1 MTATLPPLFVLGAPR
16 SGTSLVYKALALHPD
31 AGWINNYHRR
41 LPALWPVAVLNRL
54 TRHTRARRRA
64 VWFGAAGDSAYRYA
78 AARGLAER
86 LYPQPVEG
94 EPVFARCGIPPA
106 WPGGTLPPHAHRLA
120 PMLRRTARAGGGRV
134 LVSKRIGHN
143 RRVPLL
149 DAVVP
154 GARFLVVTRDGRAV
168 TDSLLKV
175 DWWPETELWWWRP
188 GGLPAD
194 WEAAGGNARVAA
206 ARHWVAESEAIAAG
220 VRDIPPVRLMHVS
233 YEALL
238 IRPAALLAEIA
249 GFAGLDP
256 GAAAWQRDLATL
268 DFPNKN
274 TAWSDPGDGSRV
286 AALAVLT
293 PRLTELGYLP

>member
-1 MTATLPPLFVLGAPR
+1 MSAPRPPLFVLGAPR
-16 SGTSLVYKALALHPD
+16 SGTSLVYKVLALHPD

-41 LPALWPVAVLNRL
+41 LPALWPLAALNRA
-54 TRHTRARRRA
+54 TRHTRSRRRA
-64 VWFGAAGDSAYRYA
+64 VWFGPSGDSAYRYA

-94 EPVFARCGIPPA
+94 EPVFAWSGLPER
-106 WPGGTLPPHAHRLA
+106 WTGGPVPRRTGRLA
-120 PMLRRTARAGGGRV
+120 GMLRHTARAGGGTV
-134 LVSKRIGHN
+134 LVSKRIAHN

-168 TDSLLKV
+168 TESLLRV

-188 GGLPAD
+188 GARPAD
-194 WEAAGGNARVAA
+194 WVASGREERVAA
-206 ARHWVAESEAIAAG
+206 AEHWVAETGAIAAG
-220 VRDIPPVRLMHVS
+220 LAGIPRSRVLHIS
-233 YEALL
+233 YEALVAAP
-238 IRPAALLAEIA
+238 RPILAEIA
-249 GFAGLDP
+249 AFAGLDP
-256 GAAAWQRDLATL
+256 GAAVWQADLAGL

-274 TAWSDPGDGSRV
+274 TAWSDAGAGSKR